1 MMHSISYE
9 SPDHGSFM
17 ASLMKSI
24 VALLWYV
31 IFPQINPIYIVL
43 IQSGDDNFLLY
54 CNWWKMMSCCQSNA
68 QTAWILGIICIILNI
83 LGIILS
89 GFGPFWENKLWF
101 IFFITSVIVGII
113 FAMING
119 ILIFGALIRNR
130 TLILVWIILA
140 VFEIV
145 FYFFF
150 AIISLVMFPILLFV
164 WFHKDPRGEKGL
176 IEKWN

>member
-1 MMHSISYE
+1 M
-9 SPDHGSFM
+9 
-17 ASLMKSI
+17 
-24 VALLWYV
+24 
-31 IFPQINPIYIVL
+31 
-43 IQSGDDNFLLY
+43 
-54 CNWWKMMSCCQSNA
+54 
-68 QTAWILGIICIILNI
+68 
-83 LGIILS
+83 S

-119 ILIFGALIRNR
+119 ILIFGALILNR

-176 IEKWN
+176 IEK